1 MRILNLGAGVQST
14 TLALM
19 AEVGEI
25 EKFDYA
31 IFADVQAEPKAVY
44 KHLEWL
50 KDQLSYPVLVRT
62 RGNLFENLKKGVNAD
77 GKRFC
82 SIPAFIGTYGNKIGI
97 TRRQCTSEYKIKVVE
112 ETIKR
117 DILNLPK
124 YGRIPKGLHV
134 TQVLGLS
141 YDEPRRVYK
150 VQANHGHKEN
160 WTVSFPL
167 FDLEMTRSDCVKWLD
182 SYGIPHVTPRSACT
196 FCPYHSDSDWA
207 RMKKEDPES
216 FQQAVE
222 VDRILRDPSSR
233 CNQGIREQM
242 WLHKS
247 CKPLDQIHFGKDL
260 PGQAFLGFS
269 SECEGMCGV

>member
-62 RGNLFENLKKGVNAD
+62 KGNLFENLKKGVNSD
-77 GKRFC
+77 GKGFC
-82 SIPAFIGTYGNKIGI
+82 SIPAFIGTYGKKIGI
-97 TRRQCTSEYKIKVVE
+97 TRRQCTSEYKIKVIE

-134 TQVLGLS
+134 TQVFGLS

-150 VQANHGHKEN
+150 VQANHGHKSN
-160 WTVSFPL
+160 WEVSFPL

-196 FCPYHSDSDWA
+196 FCPYHSDSEWA

-233 CNQGIREQM
+233 CNQGMREQM
-242 WLHKS
+242 WLHKY